1 MPGSPPEEQ
10 GEAEVSGGIEVSCD
24 GQRHV
29 RGIKEAANGCPS
41 WMGRRLF
48 WSGLIASYR
57 GGLFGKASN
66 LGCCFFH
73 CSVAL
78 SGDLLEKC
86 PMPRI
91 LALDSQTLIFFNPSL
106 TLIPYVGFFFLR
118 SYLCM
123 CERQRDRE
131 RERGRDT
138 GRGRSRLHAGSL
150 MWDSI
155 PGLQDYALGRKQ
167 AVNC

>member
-1 MPGSPPEEQ
+1 MLRSCRIKAVIQQLGGVVPGSPPEER
-10 GEAEVSGGIEVSCD
+10 GEAEVSEVSCD

-48 WSGLIASYR
+48 WSRLIASYR

-66 LGCCFFH
+66 LGCCFFR

-86 PMPRI
+86 LTPWI
-91 LALDSQTLIFFNPSL
+91 LALDSHTLISFNPSL

-118 SYLCM
+118 SYLCI
-123 CERQRDRE
+123 CERQRDKE
-131 RERGRDT
+131 REAETQAEGE
-138 GRGRSRLHAGSL
+138 AGS
-150 MWDSI
+150 M
-155 PGLQDYALGRKQ
+155 QRA
-167 AVNC
+167 